1 MKTHKK
7 HPKSGGGWIAAVTMD
22 DGSVLTVELI
32 RGRVARN
39 YFGNPSYHWS
49 AHVEGPGWR
58 HTLLARRDDSGRKL
72 ALRAVRAIEELD
84 NGRGT

>member
-7 HPKSGGGWIAAVTMD
+7 RRTPGGGWVAAVTMD
-22 DGSVLTVELI
+22 DGAVLTVELI

-49 AHVEGPGWR
+49 AIVTGDGWR
-58 HTLLARRDDSGRKL
+58 HTLLAGRGDSGKTL

-84 NGRGT
+84 Q